1 MDKINFT
8 FSHVFMLLVIVQ
20 AINASQNNADN
31 HRDLFN
37 KNNDMYFKN
46 GR

>member
-1 MDKINFT
+1 MISFT
-8 FSHVFMLLVIVQ
+8 RVFMLIVIVK
-20 AINASQNNADN
+20 IVRASQNNADN